1 MVMTS
6 NLSAVADF
14 FIRTSDGNLLGRVI
28 SVLLALILFGVVF
41 MLRRKIVSL
50 ILRIAKKL
58 TAKAPYAAPVIDS
71 FTKAADCAGRLP
83 RGLRRGPNGILGV

>member
-41 MLRRKIVSL
+41 MLRRRIVSL
-50 ILRIAKKL
+50 ILRVAKKL
-58 TAKAPYAAPVIDS
+58 AAKAPH
-71 FTKAADCAGRLP
+71 AD
-83 RGLRRGPNGILGV
+83 

>member
-50 ILRIAKKL
+50 ILRVAKK
-58 TAKAPYAAPVIDS
+58 TGGEGP
-71 FTKAADCAGRLP
+71 P
-83 RGLRRGPNGILGV
+83 RRRGDRQLYKSR